1 MSYNYRRAIKHDIRE
16 AIEDNNYGSDEK
28 DFNDWYEL
36 LWTDDS
42 VTGNASGSYTFN
54 RAKAYAHVKDNIPL
68 LIEALTEFGYESNY
82 IVNLISDLEYQA
94 ETADVIIRC
103 YLLGEC
109 LQEVLQ

>member
-16 AIEDNNYGSDEK
+16 AIEDNKYGSEEK

-54 RAKAYAHVKDNIPL
+54 RTKAYAHVKDNIPL